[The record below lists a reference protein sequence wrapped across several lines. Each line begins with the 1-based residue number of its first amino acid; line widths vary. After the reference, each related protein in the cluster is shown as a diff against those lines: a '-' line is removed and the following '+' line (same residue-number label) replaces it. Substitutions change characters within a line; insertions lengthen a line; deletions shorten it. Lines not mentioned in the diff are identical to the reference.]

1 MELGNTADLISAG
14 CNIVMAGAAIGAYL
28 IAKDYFTD
36 MVKRDG
42 YEITKKIQLELLPQL
57 GETFNLSEIN
67 LLDHEVPRY
76 INGQNSILDD
86 DDEISTLDIMLKRQL
101 DSLIAKRKKYIR
113 VSTELQDLKQSLGIY
128 GWKMKENKEH
138 ELNELLRVSEILFIH
153 IHNIILYLSEI
164 LSREAPDFLSKNT
177 NKLLDGF
184 DKMSSNSPIAIRD
197 INSLTESLVKVQNKL
212 YRTGEDTI
220 YDKTLDQFGKYL
232 SGGRHLK
239 NFFEYK
245 PK

>member
-1 MELGNTADLISAG
+1 MDLGNTADIVSAG

-67 LLDHEVPRY
+67 LLDQEVPRY

-86 DDEISTLDIMLKRQL
+86 DD
-101 DSLIAKRKKYIR
+101 
-113 VSTELQDLKQSLGIY
+113 
-128 GWKMKENKEH
+128 
-138 ELNELLRVSEILFIH
+138 
-153 IHNIILYLSEI
+153 
-164 LSREAPDFLSKNT
+164 
-177 NKLLDGF
+177 
-184 DKMSSNSPIAIRD
+184 KMSSNSPIAIRD
-197 INSLTESLVKVQNKL
+197 INSLSESLVKVQNKL

-220 YDKTLDQFGKYL
+220 YDKTLNQFGKYL